1 MTDRRDGSKFR
12 FDWTFNITNIIAIV
26 GIILTIAHYG
36 SEALDYLKQIDSRT
50 NIMWVH
56 FDKSQLTKEELA
68 KLGLN

>member
-1 MTDRRDGSKFR
+1 MTDRRDNTFR

-36 SEALDYLKQIDSRT
+36 SNALEYLKQIDSRT

-56 FDKSQLTKEELA
+56 FDKSQLTKEELS